1 MKPDEKEAKRIE
13 CRKDGDVVKL
23 GKDELVSFEFYR
35 HGSVGENMEFEI
47 GDESILKHLRTET
60 KYLHPEKM
68 KYPGWTGGDAEK
80 GTWYFETVGT
90 GTTTLG
96 VSKVFRGTL
105 ESKCTVKI
113 IVE

>member
-13 CRKDGDVVKL
+13 CQKDGDVVKL

-47 GDESILKHLRTET
+47 GNESILKHLRTET
-60 KYLHPEKM
+60 EYLHPEKM

-90 GTTTLG
+90 GATTLA
-96 VSKVFRGTL
+96 VSKIFRGTL

-113 IVE
+113 VVE